1 MKIRYAI
8 SFITALLLGVP
19 FYNAAAQSD
28 WTLKK
33 KQSGI
38 EIFVR
43 DAAGSSFKEFR
54 GIMNLSN
61 VKLGSLLAVFDDTAS
76 YTRWMHNCTEAKLLK
91 IISPFE
97 RITYSVTHAPWPVW
111 DRDIV
116 SHSLISQDPKTL
128 AVSIRITGKAD
139 YLQPVE
145 KRIRVPMMEGLW
157 LLKPLE
163 SGDIMV
169 FYQMHSEPGGELPA
183 GLSNMASV
191 DLPYYTLMKLRDIV
205 KENKYANVLYP
216 ILIEPKPTNKGDGR

>member
-8 SFITALLLGVP
+8 TFITALLLSVP

-38 EIFVR
+38 EIYVR
-43 DAAGSSFKEFR
+43 DATGSNFKEFR

-61 VKLGSLLAVFDDTAS
+61 VKLGSLLAVFDDPAS
-76 YTRWMHNCTEAKLLK
+76 YTRWMHNCIEAKLLK
-91 IISPFE
+91 IISTHE
-97 RITYSVTHAPWPVW
+97 RITYTVTHAPWPVW

-116 SHSLISQDPKTL
+116 SHALISQDPKTL

-139 YLQPVE
+139 YIKPVE
-145 KRIRVPMMEGLW
+145 KRIRVSMMKGLW
-157 LLKPLE
+157 IFKPLE
-163 SGDIMV
+163 SGGIEV
-169 FYQMHSEPGGELPA
+169 SYQMHSEPGGELPA

-191 DLPYYTLMKLRDIV
+191 DLPFYTLIKLRDIV
-205 KENKYANVLYP
+205 KEKKYANAVYQLV
-216 ILIEPKPTNKGDGR
+216 IEPKPTNKGDGR